1 MLFSIIHD
9 EFSLKTTHLIP
20 NEDIRHRNYLKMLP
34 KQKRTDLENELE
46 EDRHDGSNDE
56 DNNNVDSQYLRTG
69 FRVSFV

>member
-9 EFSLKTTHLIP
+9 EFSLKTAHLVP

-46 EDRHDGSNDE
+46 EDSNLSISIFKDKFFI
-56 DNNNVDSQYLRTG
+56 NL
-69 FRVSFV
+69 F